1 MILDA
6 RMGRRRRDARQRKP
20 PPQASWRAR
29 WTWGAAGSLLLAGAV
44 AAGWSALHAERRA
57 NAERPA
63 QASAPPLPPA
73 PPPSPPRDE
82 AKYVGSQACGECHPD
97 EHAAWE
103 RDWHARALSPPAP
116 ATVKG
121 RFDGAHFHGTSS
133 EAWMRRDHGAYVM
146 RTLSPRGAQEDF
158 PVSWVI
164 GGKRMQ
170 DYVTVLPGGRW
181 QVLPVYFHLTGHPD
195 WVDYTESKQGALTV
209 DHPFF
214 WANFRRMAVHECLD
228 CHVTGLDAAYQRSPA
243 GWTTRFVEPGVA
255 CESCHGPGGRHADSQ
270 SPADIFQ
277 PRKASPELSAAVCGQ
292 CHGPRVPLFALLD
305 ARHRF
310 RAGDRYDDWYQ
321 ALEVVDGNG
330 RSGDFFADGR
340 PKISSFEYQALVQSR
355 CYRLGGATC
364 VSCHTAPH
372 QLHQPDEV
380 KPPPRGAPAGAA
392 GSDAATCGS
401 CHADLVA
408 RAAAH
413 SHHADGRAQRCAA
426 CHMPPVVTGV
436 LDQFADHALDV
447 PAPENTVRHGV
458 PNACNVCHQDRT
470 PQAMVEAMAKLW
482 PDARRRTERRLR
494 LADAIDE
501 ATAGSSGP
509 ALERVVRDREE
520 APLLRGAAI
529 SLLAQRFPPAAVDP
543 ALELLDS
550 PEQLLRARGAE
561 ALGISRA
568 RRAAD
573 RLALLAAD
581 RSLWVRVAASNAL
594 GAVGDPRGLA
604 LLQRLADAP
613 DSESLPKPHLALGA
627 VLARQGSAGP
637 AITQLERGL
646 RELPYQVE
654 SLGLLS
660 DLLAGQ
666 GRREEARARLEEA
679 LQFDPQEPRNR
690 QRLEALG
697 RAPGP

>member
-1 MILDA
+1 M
-6 RMGRRRRDARQRKP
+6 
-20 PPQASWRAR
+20 
-29 WTWGAAGSLLLAGAV
+29 
-44 AAGWSALHAERRA
+44 AGWSALRAERRSDV
-57 NAERPA
+57 ERPA
-63 QASAPPLPPA
+63 QALASAPSLP
-73 PPPSPPRDE
+73 PPPSPAPPRDE
-82 AKYVGSQACGECHPD
+82 ARYVGSKACGECHPD
-97 EHAAWE
+97 EHSGWE
-103 RDWHARALSPPAP
+103 RDWHARALSPPSP
-116 ATVKG
+116 ATVEG

-133 EAWMRRDHGAYVM
+133 EAWMRHDRGEYLM

-181 QVLPVYFHLTGHPD
+181 QVLPVYFHLTGHPA

-228 CHVTGLDAAYQRSPA
+228 CHVTGLDAAYERPPV

-255 CESCHGPGGRHADSQ
+255 CESCHGPGGKHADSQ

-277 PRKASPELSAAVCGQ
+277 PRKAPPELSTAMCGQ

-305 ARHRF
+305 GRHRF

-340 PKISSFEYQALVQSR
+340 PKSSSFEYQALVQSR
-355 CYRLGGATC
+355 CYRLGGAAC

-372 QLHQPDEV
+372 QPHQPGEV
-380 KPPPRGAPAGAA
+380 KPPPRGAPPGAA

-408 RAAAH
+408 KAAAH
-413 SHHADGRAQRCAA
+413 SHHADARAQRCAA

-436 LDQFADHALDV
+436 LDQFADHSLDV
-447 PAPENTVRHGV
+447 PAPENTVRHGI

-470 PQAMVEAMAKLW
+470 PQAMADALAKLW

-501 ATAGSSGP
+501 ATVGSSGP
-509 ALERVVRDREE
+509 ALQAVVRDREE
-520 APLLRGAAI
+520 APILRGAAM

-550 PEQLLRARGAE
+550 PDQLLRARGAE
-561 ALGISRA
+561 ALGLSRA
-568 RRAAD
+568 RGAAD

-581 RSLWVRVAASNAL
+581 RSLWVRLAASNAL

-604 LLQRLADAP
+604 LLERLAEAP
-613 DSESLPKPHLALGA
+613 DSEALPKPHLALGA
-627 VLARQGSAGP
+627 VLAREGNVGP

-646 RELPYQVE
+646 RALPYQVE

-660 DLLAGQ
+660 DLLVRQ
-666 GRREEARARLEEA
+666 GRRDEARARLEEA
-679 LQFDPQEPRNR
+679 LQFDRQEPKIRK
-690 QRLEALG
+690 RLEALG
-697 RAPGP
+697 SAQGP

>member
-1 MILDA
+1 
-6 RMGRRRRDARQRKP
+6 MGRRRKDARKEKP
-20 PPQASWRAR
+20 RARAR
-29 WTWGAAGSLLLAGAV
+29 WRSPGIWVAVAASVLAGAV
-44 AAGWSALHAERRA
+44 AAGWSALRAERRE
-57 NAERPA
+57 NAGPPA
-63 QASAPPLPPA
+63 QALASAPSLPPA

-82 AKYVGSQACGECHPD
+82 AKYVGSKACGECHQD
-97 EHAAWE
+97 EHAAWKH
-103 RDWHARALSPPAP
+103 DWHARALSPPSP
-116 ATVKG
+116 ATVEG
-121 RFDGAHFHGTSS
+121 RFDGAHFRGPSS
-133 EAWMRRDHGAYVM
+133 EAWMRQDHGAYLM
-146 RTLSPRGAQEDF
+146 RALNPQGAWEDF

-181 QVLPVYFHLTGHPD
+181 QVLPVYFHLTGRPA
-195 WVDYTESKQGALTV
+195 WVDYTESKQGALTA

-228 CHVTGLDAAYQRSPA
+228 CHVTGLDAAYQRPPA

-270 SPADIFQ
+270 APADIFQ
-277 PRKASPELSAAVCGQ
+277 PRKAAPELSAAVCGQ

-305 ARHRF
+305 GRHRF

-340 PKISSFEYQALVQSR
+340 PKSSSFEYQALVQSR

-372 QLHQPDEV
+372 QPHQPGEV

-408 RAAAH
+408 KAAAH
-413 SHHADGRAQRCAA
+413 SHHAAARAQRCAA

-447 PAPENTVRHGV
+447 PAPENTLRHGI
-458 PNACNVCHQDRT
+458 PNACNACHQDRT
-470 PQAMVEAMAKLW
+470 PQAMVDAMARLW
-482 PDARRRTERRLR
+482 PDSRRRTERRLR

-509 ALERVVRDREE
+509 ALEAVVRDREE
-520 APLLRGAAI
+520 APLLRGAAV
-529 SLLAQRFPPAAVDP
+529 SLLAQRFPLAAVGP

-550 PEQLLRARGAE
+550 PDQLLRARGAE

-568 RRAAD
+568 RGAAG

-594 GAVGDPRGLA
+594 GAMGDPRGLA
-604 LLQRLADAP
+604 LLERLAEAP
-613 DSESLPKPHLALGA
+613 DSEALPKPHLALGA
-627 VLARQGSAGP
+627 VLAREGNVGA
-637 AITQLERGL
+637 AIAQLERGL
-646 RELPYQVE
+646 QALPYHVE

-660 DLLAGQ
+660 DLLLSQ

-679 LQFDPQEPRNR
+679 LQFDR
-690 QRLEALG
+690 QAPGIHKRLEALG
-697 RAPGP
+697 SAQVPTH

>member
-1 MILDA
+1 MLISA
-6 RMGRRRRDARQRKP
+6 
-20 PPQASWRAR
+20 
-29 WTWGAAGSLLLAGAV
+29 AV
-44 AAGWSALHAERRA
+44 AAGWSALHTDRRT
-57 NAERPA
+57 NVEKPA
-63 QASAPPLPPA
+63 QALASPSLLPPA
-73 PPPSPPRDE
+73 PPPAPPREE
-82 AKYVGSQACGECHPD
+82 ARYVGSRACGECHPD
-97 EHAAWE
+97 EHAAWQQ
-103 RDWHARALSPPAP
+103 DWHARALSPPAP
-116 ATVKG
+116 ATVEG

-133 EAWMRRDHGAYVM
+133 EAWMRQDHGSYLM
-146 RTLSPRGAQEDF
+146 RAMNAQGAWEDF

-181 QVLPVYFHLTGHPD
+181 QVLPVYFHLTGHPA
-195 WVDYTESKQGALTV
+195 WVDYTEAKQGALTV

-214 WANFRRMAVHECLD
+214 WTNFRRMAVHECLD
-228 CHVTGLDAAYQRSPA
+228 CHVTGLDAAYQRPPT
-243 GWTTRFVEPGVA
+243 GWTTHFVEPGVA

-277 PRKASPELSAAVCGQ
+277 PRKATPEQSIAMCGQ

-305 ARHRF
+305 GRHRF

-340 PKISSFEYQALVQSR
+340 PKSSSFEYQALVQSK

-372 QLHQPDEV
+372 QLHQPGEV
-380 KPPPRGAPAGAA
+380 KPPPRGAPAGPT

-401 CHADLVA
+401 CHAELVA
-408 RAAAH
+408 KAAAH
-413 SHHADGRAQRCAA
+413 SHHADAPAQRCAA
-426 CHMPPVVTGV
+426 CHMPKVVSGV
-436 LDQFADHALDV
+436 LDPFADHALDV
-447 PAPENTVRHGV
+447 PAPENTVRHGI

-470 PQAMVEAMAKLW
+470 PQAMVEAMATMW
-482 PDARRRTERRLR
+482 PDARRRTERRIH

-501 ATAGSSGP
+501 ATAGSSEP
-509 ALERVVRDREE
+509 ALETVVRDREE
-520 APLLRGAAI
+520 APILRGAAM
-529 SLLAQRFPPAAVDP
+529 SLLAQRFPPAAIDL
-543 ALELLDS
+543 ALGLLDS
-550 PEQLLRARGAE
+550 KDQLLRARGAE
-561 ALGISRA
+561 ALGLSRA

-604 LLQRLADAP
+604 LLKRLAESP
-613 DSESLPKPHLALGA
+613 DSEALPKPHLALGS
-627 VLARQGSAGP
+627 VLAREGNVGP
-637 AITQLERGL
+637 AISQLERGL
-646 RELPYQVE
+646 QESPYQVD
-654 SLGLLS
+654 SLVLLA
-660 DLLAGQ
+660 DLLASQ

-679 LQFDPQEPRNR
+679 IQFDR
-690 QRLEALG
+690 QHPGALKRLAALG
-697 RAPGP
+697 VTPGP